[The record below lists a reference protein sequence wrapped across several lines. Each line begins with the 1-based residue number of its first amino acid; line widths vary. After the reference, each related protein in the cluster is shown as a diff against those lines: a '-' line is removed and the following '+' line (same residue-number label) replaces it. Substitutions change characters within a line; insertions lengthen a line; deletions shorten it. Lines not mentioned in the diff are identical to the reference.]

1 MVSGKSIH
9 HHHIR
14 FVRHF
19 VLPTLAVS
27 NISIIIMTHPASIL
41 LYSTN
46 GSWNVIII
54 NDTKWLSCFLRK
66 SYGENR
72 MTRIHAPFACDDA
85 FIHDI

>member
-27 NISIIIMTHPASIL
+27 DISIIIMTHPATIL
-41 LYSTN
+41 LYCTN
-46 GSWNVIII
+46 GSRNVVII
-54 NDTKWLSCFLRK
+54 NDTKWLSCFLGNSDSEK
-66 SYGENR
+66 
-72 MTRIHAPFACDDA
+72 RIASIYAPFACGGG